1 MQEQAPPES
10 QLEQLAVAY
19 HAKTSHLFRLLLE
32 LLPSVS
38 VEQLRHPRQ
47 QKG

>member
-1 MQEQAPPES
+1 MQKQTPPES
-10 QLEQLAVAY
+10 QLGQLVVAY
-19 HAKTSHLFRLLLE
+19 HAKTSHLFLLLE